1 MAWLSRLA
9 ALSQAVAT
17 LVSEIPIRVHCL
29 FVWGQVAFTLV
40 GVNAD
45 PILNDFVV
53 FRVLVSIVN
62 VTQIMP
68 TEIGVH

>member
-1 MAWLSRLA
+1 MAQLSLTRDPLW
-9 ALSQAVAT
+9 
-17 LVSEIPIRVHCL
+17 VSEIPIRVHCL
-29 FVWGQVAFTLV
+29 LVWGRVAFTLV

-68 TEIGVH
+68 TEIGIH